1 MTQEQSDPV
10 IDGVREVRRRITVR
24 FDNDPA
30 RLVAYY
36 MKLQERHRERLID
49 SVKAQSHGPVGRLT
63 SRRRGACPP
72 CL

>member
-10 IDGVREVRRRITVR
+10 IDGVRVVRRRISAR

-36 MKLQERHRERLID
+36 MKLGD
-49 SVKAQSHGPVGRLT
+49 GSHHLG
-63 SRRRGACPP
+63 
-72 CL
+72 

>member
-10 IDGVREVRRRITVR
+10 IDGVREVRRRIWR

-49 SVKAQSHGPVGRLT
+49 SVKATEPTDQS
-63 SRRRGACPP
+63 AA
-72 CL
+72 